1 MDPIDEWTQSQQRVI
16 ALVENL
22 DTEQAATLVPAT
34 PAWTVHD
41 LLAHMI
47 GLDADVVAGREAAE
61 HVDSWTQAQ
70 VDARADHDIA
80 ALLAEW
86 RDLTGPTTQW
96 MAANNARPM
105 GDVLIH
111 EQDLRGA
118 LGVSGAQDTDG
129 MLAMRERMVGGF
141 ADGVRE
147 LPPIALVGERW
158 TWVSRGELAG
168 AQTLLRAPD
177 FDLTRALMSRRSQR
191 QLRAWTERGD
201 VGPYLDAFRAL
212 GDLPTADLHE

>member
-16 ALVENL
+16 ALVEDL
-22 DTEQAATLVPAT
+22 SAEQAATVVPAT

-47 GLDADVVAGREAAE
+47 GLDADVVAGDEPDDHNDA
-61 HVDSWTQAQ
+61 WTQRQ
-70 VDARADHDIA
+70 VDARAEHDIA
-80 ALLAEW
+80 ALLDEW
-86 RDLTGPTTQW
+86 RGLTEPITAW
-96 MAANNARPM
+96 MAANNGRPM

-141 ADGVRE
+141 ADAVRE
-147 LPPIALVGERW
+147 LPPIAFVGDRW
-158 TWVSRGELAG
+158 TWLSRGELAG
-168 AQTLLRAPD
+168 AQTLLRASD
-177 FDLTRALMSRRSQR
+177 FDLTRALMSRRSER
-191 QLRAWTERGD
+191 QLRSWTERGD